1 MSSEAY
7 CCPNLQNAMDLLGKR
22 WTCLIVRAMV
32 DGPMRFS
39 EISSYVVGVSDRVL
53 SERLQELE
61 QRGIVERRVLDQ
73 RPVRVEY
80 ALSESGLELRD
91 VLHAIKMW
99 ADRWTVAEKTA
110 AGVS

>member
-1 MSSEAY
+1 
-7 CCPNLQNAMDLLGKR
+7 MDLLGKR
-22 WTCLIVRAMV
+22 WTCLIVRSMV
-32 DGPMRFS
+32 DGPRRFS

-80 ALSESGLELRD
+80 ALSESGLQLRD
-91 VLHAIKMW
+91 VLHAIKAW
-99 ADRWTVAEKTA
+99 ADRWTVAEKTP